1 MKRKAFG
8 AHIYFLLFTGSI
20 QSRSLILHLTS
31 KVPPIL
37 KVQHEDQFFTRVGR
51 VRIWGGGVVPYRAS
65 RPCSVDCAEPIQ
77 LFDQPCTF
85 IKKIVYEAQF
95 TVDYYLHKDSCAIC
109 SRLYKVIHVQLSLR
123 ILVTSLKEGG
133 LKIGIGW
140 LDGHLTVTQV

>member
-20 QSRSLILHLTS
+20 ESRSLILHLTS

-85 IKKIVYEAQF
+85 IKKMFMKHSSLLTVIF
-95 TVDYYLHKDSCAIC
+95 TDSCAIC

-123 ILVTSLKEGG
+123 LLVTSLKEGG
-133 LKIGIGW
+133 LRRGIGW